1 MDVDL
6 TEKRRG
12 DSCLKYAAGVD
23 IDSPRHSIRRQIK
36 QLLAV
41 TTPNAVVPPVFT
53 QPWPVFVP
61 FTRKSYAAVPQIP
74 RWEAIEEE
82 GIERTEHCSVL
93 LAAPVTK
100 AVARA

>member
-6 TEKRRG
+6 TEKRRR

-61 FTRKSYAAVPQIP
+61 PHTQITRRCSPDAEMGSY
-74 RWEAIEEE
+74 
-82 GIERTEHCSVL
+82 
-93 LAAPVTK
+93 
-100 AVARA
+100 